1 MNIEY
6 YYPIERIHILSQK
19 YIGLVSEELS
29 DFLKTYEQIE
39 IKTPDPIYSNK
50 KNYLWRKRCK
60 FNSKDF
66 EKYLKNKWTPNL
78 PKNDREKIQRVVIA
92 NLNKLNEKKFTIIT
106 KELLDSLETL
116 MYFETYE
123 ILIKE
128 LINKVKID
136 KHYIKIYGRLVNE
149 LFINKRWQ
157 KRIITL
163 TNTDEGIYWSVNKLD
178 MAEEEREFI
187 GPFDTEKDAYYDA
200 LKTYSFE
207 REIIKKINSIFYNR
221 DEFIANIED
230 NAENFDMYLMY
241 KNNYLNFVEFIY
253 YITNYRFLPEDILL
267 HLLLQ
272 FLKKFENDN
281 TTVELEAFCHLY
293 TIYKNSNGNVKLSNQ
308 NHQYFENRIKKIIN
322 NNTVDLK
329 IKFVIQNLFKINAD
343 KIKTNRYDTL
353 LEIEES
359 SENTNEEEKEAVENI
374 NCLINE
380 YPMHR
385 SSDLVSEMLGT
396 INSKY
401 DRNLIESIINELLLG
416 SSSHFDEVLELL
428 SLVNEKRDLKNV
440 NDVINQYK
448 DDIEEYEL
456 DYPNIKQNIEKVTN
470 AL

>member
-1 MNIEY
+1 
-6 YYPIERIHILSQK
+6 
-19 YIGLVSEELS
+19 
-29 DFLKTYEQIE
+29 
-39 IKTPDPIYSNK
+39 
-50 KNYLWRKRCK
+50 
-60 FNSKDF
+60 
-66 EKYLKNKWTPNL
+66 
-78 PKNDREKIQRVVIA
+78 
-92 NLNKLNEKKFTIIT
+92 
-106 KELLDSLETL
+106 
-116 MYFETYE
+116 
-123 ILIKE
+123 
-128 LINKVKID
+128 
-136 KHYIKIYGRLVNE
+136 
-149 LFINKRWQ
+149 
-157 KRIITL
+157 
-163 TNTDEGIYWSVNKLD
+163 

-385 SSDLVSEMLGT
+385 SSDLVSEMLET

>member
-1 MNIEY
+1 M
-6 YYPIERIHILSQK
+6 
-19 YIGLVSEELS
+19 
-29 DFLKTYEQIE
+29 
-39 IKTPDPIYSNK
+39 
-50 KNYLWRKRCK
+50 
-60 FNSKDF
+60 
-66 EKYLKNKWTPNL
+66 

-322 NNTVDLK
+322 NNTVDL
-329 IKFVIQNLFKINAD
+329 
-343 KIKTNRYDTL
+343 
-353 LEIEES
+353 
-359 SENTNEEEKEAVENI
+359 
-374 NCLINE
+374 
-380 YPMHR
+380 R
-385 SSDLVSEMLGT
+385 SS
-396 INSKY
+396 
-401 DRNLIESIINELLLG
+401 
-416 SSSHFDEVLELL
+416 LL
-428 SLVNEKRDLKNV
+428 SEF
-440 NDVINQYK
+440 I
-448 DDIEEYEL
+448 
-456 DYPNIKQNIEKVTN
+456 
-470 AL
+470 